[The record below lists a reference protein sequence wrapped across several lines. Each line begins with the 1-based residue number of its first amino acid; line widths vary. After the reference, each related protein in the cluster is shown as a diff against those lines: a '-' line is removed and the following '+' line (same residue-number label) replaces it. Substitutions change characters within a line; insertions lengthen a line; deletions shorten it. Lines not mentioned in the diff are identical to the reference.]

1 MRRASRSG
9 RQHAHPLAYPG
20 LAVLAAFAL
29 FPLVVLIFN
38 SFKDASQ
45 LGSNPLGPP
54 TDPGLD
60 NLGDAW
66 STGNFAR
73 TLLNSTLLAVGTG
86 VGVTAIASLTAYALT
101 RMRVR
106 GTQGLLLYIL
116 ICTAVPAQLFIV
128 PLFFLWTDL
137 QLTNTLF
144 GLIVIYWAVFSPFAT
159 LLLRSYL
166 LTIPRDFD
174 EAGRI
179 EGASERQILTRII
192 LPLARPGLLVV
203 ALTTALFAWNEFF
216 FAFTFIQDEGL
227 RPASTSFLA
236 FRSEYATDWGL
247 TSAGGLIMIAPPL
260 LLFLMLQ
267 RRFIEGLTTGGLKA

>member
-1 MRRASRSG
+1 MLNSA
-9 RQHAHPLAYPG
+9 L
-20 LAVLAAFAL
+20 LAAA
-29 FPLVVLIFN
+29 
-38 SFKDASQ
+38 
-45 LGSNPLGPP
+45 
-54 TDPGLD
+54 TGL
-60 NLGDAW
+60 
-66 STGNFAR
+66 
-73 TLLNSTLLAVGTG
+73 
-86 VGVTAIASLTAYALT
+86 GVTVIASLTAYALT
-101 RMRVR
+101 RMQTR
-106 GTQGLLLYIL
+106 GSKGLLFYIL
-116 ICTAVPAQLFIV
+116 VCTAVPAQLFIV

-137 QLTNTLF
+137 ALTNTLF

-227 RPASTSFLA
+227 KPASTSFLA
-236 FRSEYATDWGL
+236 FRSEFATNWGL

-260 LLFLMLQ
+260 VLFLVLQ
-267 RRFIEGLTTGGLKA
+267 RRFIDGLTTGGLKA